1 MEDLIFSVEAHSGKE
16 LRHFK
21 FISVSFM
28 AQLLGSAS
36 FIGKVNHVLA
46 NTHYPVFTSL
56 HVSVI
61 LTAIVVLIF
70 RTTPNQIILRPNTDI
85 YQLAGTKN
93 QIFWVFFTIFSAEVR
108 NKTKTT
114 ATTMKHLFNS
124 LLLSLRDC
132 LSKSQINIG
141 TNGDFNN

>member
-93 QIFWVFFTIFSAEVR
+93 QIFLFFL
-108 NKTKTT
+108 
-114 ATTMKHLFNS
+114 LFF
-124 LLLSLRDC
+124 LL
-132 LSKSQINIG
+132 KSETRPKQLPPP
-141 TNGDFNN
+141 